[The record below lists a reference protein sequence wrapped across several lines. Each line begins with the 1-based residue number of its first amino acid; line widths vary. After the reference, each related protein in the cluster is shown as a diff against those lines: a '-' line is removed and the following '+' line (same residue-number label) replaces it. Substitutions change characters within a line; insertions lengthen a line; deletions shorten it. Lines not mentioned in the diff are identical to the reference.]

1 LWILVRTLKI
11 TDFQQNPALKI
22 GILSGR
28 EKSAYDLEIRLY
40 AEIGWIEI
48 FTQDVQVWVAG

>member
-1 LWILVRTLKI
+1 VRTLKI
-11 TDFQQNPALKI
+11 IDFQQKPSLKI
-22 GILSGR
+22 GILSGG

-48 FTQDVQVWVAG
+48 FTQDVIIGVAG